1 MSDPA
6 VEAQAGGYSN
16 SGLDHYV
23 NDGPTA
29 NKNKNTGKK
38 PEDLY
43 AKVDMSKK
51 YKKKKVI
58 YFLSLTIHSNNRVRT
73 SLGKRRIP

>member
-16 SGLDHYV
+16 AALDHYV

-29 NKNKNTGKK
+29 NKNKNAGKS
-38 PEDLY
+38 EDLY

-51 YKKKKVI
+51 CKKKKVI
-58 YFLSLTIHSNNRVRT
+58 YFLSLTIHSSSRFCMPH
-73 SLGKRRIP
+73 GKPGIP